1 MNKPAES
8 TRFRVKAAREAA
20 ILRGDIRDD
29 LIRDEVLADLFA
41 ATARARPD
49 HPALIFGETR
59 HSYGE
64 VDARSDAIARG
75 LIERG
80 IGPGDVVGL
89 WMGRGP
95 ELLIAQIAIAK
106 SGAAWLP
113 FDADAPVDRIAVC
126 LADAG
131 AKGLADER
139 GARRQGGG
147 RLPGPDL
154 GRARPDRR
162 RRAARSE
169 GPRAQPRPP
178 GLSHL
183 HLGLDRH
190 AEGHRRHPSQYLPLP
205 ARLERALRLH
215 RRRRGLPGRLRRLRP
230 VDGGD
235 LDPLHGRRDARRREP
250 GDDRR
255 RREAARHPHRGRRHR
270 ARHRADAARA
280 PQPRHPLRA
289 ADPARRRG
297 AAAAARLPL
306 VEARP
311 AALQHLR
318 PDRSDGRRDRLRAVP
333 RRARDDRAADPEL
346 QQPMWSTRASISCRR
361 AFKASFS
368 SAVPASPRAT
378 SSARS

>member
-8 TRFRVKAAREAA
+8 TRFRVEAAREAA

-49 HPALIFGETR
+49 HPALVFGETR

-64 VDARSDAIARG
+64 VDARSDAIAGG

-131 AKGLADER
+131 AKGLVTSAALVAKAEVGCPVLTSDEL
-139 GARRQGGG
+139 ARAGGG
-147 RLPGPDL
+147 APVDPK
-154 GRARPDRR
+154 A
-162 RRAARSE
+162 
-169 GPRAQPRPP
+169 
-178 GLSHL
+178 
-183 HLGLDRH
+183 
-190 AEGHRRHPSQYLPLP
+190 
-205 ARLERALRLH
+205 
-215 RRRRGLPGRLRRLRP
+215 RGLTPDHPAYLIYTSGSTGTPKGIVVTHRNICHFLRASNALYGFTADDVVFQGASVAFDLSMEEIWIP
-230 VDGGD
+230 YMVGATLVVASPATIGD
-235 LDPLHGRRDARRREP
+235 AEKLPDILD
-250 GDDRR
+250 
-255 RREAARHPHRGRRHR
+255 RGRRHG

-318 PDRSDGRRDRLRAVP
+318 PDRSDGRRDRLR
-333 RRARDDRAADPEL
+333 
-346 QQPMWSTRASISCRR
+346 SC
-361 AFKASFS
+361 A
-368 SAVPASPRAT
+368 PASP
-378 SSARS
+378 